1 MPLPSS
7 LRLLEIVSKYPRK
20 FCLVTLDILN
30 LVSAFLKSV
39 QSSQVHAQICPAM
52 KNETMIPTHIMAIV
66 ITRSSWV
73 VPIKVKISKLIILLI
88 SLDFEYITANRAE
101 AIIGHAIADPNNA
114 ARNWYDVRASI
125 PSSVESPSN
134 LPSVTWKPSPI
145 IDIGNTAKK
154 IQSLTKAR
162 GAFRRFALR
171 KSRPL
176 EFKSRPSKLCL
187 ESSFPALT
195 AALCLILVNFL
206 VTNFVSSVKSSSFWL
221 TLID

>member
-73 VPIKVKISKLIILLI
+73 VPIKVKISKFVILLI
-88 SLDFEYITANRAE
+88 SLLFEYIIANRAE
-101 AIIGHAIADPNNA
+101 AIIVLAISYPHIA
-114 ARNWYDVRASI
+114 ATNWYDVRTSTS
-125 PSSVESPSN
+125 SSV
-134 LPSVTWKPSPI
+134 
-145 IDIGNTAKK
+145 
-154 IQSLTKAR
+154 
-162 GAFRRFALR
+162 
-171 KSRPL
+171 
-176 EFKSRPSKLCL
+176 
-187 ESSFPALT
+187 
-195 AALCLILVNFL
+195 
-206 VTNFVSSVKSSSFWL
+206 
-221 TLID
+221 